1 MDITERQY
9 VCLLLELKL
18 KTALFTNKI
27 HFKLTVTQTLVIA
40 FILITQ
46 SLRSADMLPE
56 ANTDRT
62 AIRLDE
68 LYSRLG
74 LETFWMS
81 SLIRSHIKGQDGAFG
96 YVILISSLRFRI
108 ATTFK
113 WNSVLMVY
121 STRVIIVTY

>member
-9 VCLLLELKL
+9 VCLLLGLELK
-18 KTALFTNKI
+18 TDLFTNKI
-27 HFKLTVTQTLVIA
+27 HFKLTVTQTSHSIHFNCTIIA
-40 FILITQ
+40 FILIAQ

-62 AIRLDE
+62 AIRPDK

-74 LETFWMS
+74 LETVWMP

-96 YVILISSLRFRI
+96 YVILLSSL
-108 ATTFK
+108 
-113 WNSVLMVY
+113 
-121 STRVIIVTY
+121 

>member
-1 MDITERQY
+1 
-9 VCLLLELKL
+9 
-18 KTALFTNKI
+18 
-27 HFKLTVTQTLVIA
+27 
-40 FILITQ
+40 
-46 SLRSADMLPE
+46 MLPE

-96 YVILISSLRFRI
+96 YVILISSLG
-108 ATTFK
+108 FK
-113 WNSVLMVY
+113 WNSFLMVY